1 MEATH
6 SDLPIQSPRYAMAT
20 SRTVHFS
27 SFMPLWPAFTCRIA
41 WIWCSSVR
49 DGPSDTCARMPLLCT
64 VLSFH
69 ELNLMAHIRSAARTF
84 SSVQTR
90 KLFDCMQ
97 AVLACCFSA
106 CMSELPSKSYATGKT
121 RIIIIVSTAGNTL
134 SAVRC
139 EKPDKLPEPAC
150 VHTCTCTPLR
160 VQCKLV
166 NGVKDV

>member
-1 MEATH
+1 MRWPLQGRFISHLSCLYGRLLPAASPEFGVVPCEMV
-6 SDLPIQSPRYAMAT
+6 LPIPVQ
-20 SRTVHFS
+20 
-27 SFMPLWPAFTCRIA
+27 
-41 WIWCSSVR
+41 
-49 DGPSDTCARMPLLCT
+49 GMPLLCT

-90 KLFDCMQ
+90 KLFVCMQ

-139 EKPDKLPEPAC
+139 ERPDKLCEPAC